1 MNMILQNY
9 NLNGFNVPGG
19 VGTRKSPASAEATKG
34 SFADMLNNK
43 VSSDMAEKNPMD
55 ELRKIEENIYNK
67 VINGE
72 TEPEIQTGANAYSA
86 SEWNKIMS
94 SFDEAEDAIKEEQ
107 KSRIE
112 KFKEMTEGKS
122 QHCPYDSFAKDGII
136 EYNGVVFN
144 CDYKSNSI
152 TLGDMSDPTQ
162 VLNINLP
169 SGGHLKVN
177 YNNIGDL
184 QNAIG
189 MFSPEDV
196 NAILRKIAEYEQYTS
211 KLEEAEDKEFKEIV
225 KENE

>member
-1 MNMILQNY
+1 
-9 NLNGFNVPGG
+9 
-19 VGTRKSPASAEATKG
+19 
-34 SFADMLNNK
+34 
-43 VSSDMAEKNPMD
+43 MD